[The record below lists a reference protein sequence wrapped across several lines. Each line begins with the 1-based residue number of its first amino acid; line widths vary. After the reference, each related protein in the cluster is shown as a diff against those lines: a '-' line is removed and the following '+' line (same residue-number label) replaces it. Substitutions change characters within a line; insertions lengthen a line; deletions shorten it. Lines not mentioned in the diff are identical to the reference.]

1 MQALNKRIPVTIL
14 TGFLGSGKTTLLNR
28 ILGESHGKRIAVIE
42 NEFGE
47 VSIDDALLAD
57 ARSAKSESGASTV
70 DIFKMKNGCLCCT
83 VNGDLVATLN
93 QLAKRSGDFD
103 YLVIETTGIANP
115 APVVQTFLANEDIA
129 ENFVIDS
136 VVTLVDAKHILTH
149 ISSVECQEQ
158 VAFADMLVL
167 NKTDL
172 VDAKE
177 LANVTKVLRTLN
189 VMAPVY
195 RTARGAVDINLIF
208 DQDSFMQK
216 LSLQKHEGCSH
227 GCDHEHSHDHAHHEH
242 AHSHAHD
249 HGHECGAGCNH
260 DHHHDHS
267 HELVHETDVQ
277 SVGFEFGGVLNA
289 EAFNTWF
296 GRLIQEHGDRIFRC
310 KGLLE
315 ISGRPKQVVVQT
327 VHRVVEVAASNTDS
341 GKGNKNMIVFIGKDL
356 DRQELW
362 DGVKSCLQSAE

>member
-1 MQALNKRIPVTIL
+1 MQTPKKRIPVTIL

-57 ARSAKSESGASTV
+57 ARSTKSESGASAV

-103 YLVIETTGIANP
+103 YLLIETTGIANP

-129 ENFVIDS
+129 DNFVIDS
-136 VVTLVDAKHILTH
+136 VVTLVDAKHIKTH

-158 VAFADMLVL
+158 VAFADLLVL

-177 LANVTKVLRTLN
+177 LASVTKSLRNLN

-195 RTARGAVDINLIF
+195 RTSRGVVDVNLIF

-216 LSLQKHEGCSH
+216 LSLQKHEGCTH
-227 GCDHEHSHDHAHHEH
+227 GCSHDHAHDHAEH
-242 AHSHAHD
+242 AHNHAHD
-249 HGHECGAGCNH
+249 HHDHDCGAGCTH
-260 DHHHDHS
+260 DHHH
-267 HELVHETDVQ
+267 HENDVVHETGVE
-277 SVGFEFGGVLNA
+277 SVGFEFSGVLNA
-289 EAFNTWF
+289 DAFNAWF
-296 GRLIQEHGDRIFRC
+296 GRLIQDHGDRIFRC
-310 KGLLE
+310 KGILE
-315 ISGRPKQVVVQT
+315 VAGRPKQVVVQT
-327 VHRVVEVAASNTDS
+327 VHRVVEVAASNIDS
-341 GKGNKNMIVFIGKDL
+341 GKGGQSRIVFIGKDL
-356 DRQELW
+356 SRQELW
-362 DGVKSCLQSAE
+362 DGVKSCLNNAE

>member
-1 MQALNKRIPVTIL
+1 MQTLNKRIPVTIL

-57 ARSAKSESGASTV
+57 ARSSQSASGASTV

-83 VNGDLVATLN
+83 VNGDLVSTLN
-93 QLAKRSGDFD
+93 QLATRSADFD
-103 YLVIETTGIANP
+103 YLVIETTGVANP
-115 APVVQTFLANEDIA
+115 APVVQTFLVNEDIA

-158 VAFADMLVL
+158 VAFADLLVL

-172 VDAKE
+172 VDAQE
-177 LANVTKVLRTLN
+177 LAGVVKTLRGLN

-195 RTARGAVDINLIF
+195 RTTRGVVDINLIF
-208 DQDSFMQK
+208 DQDTFMQK

-227 GCDHEHSHDHAHHEH
+227 GCDHDHGHH
-242 AHSHAHD
+242 HAHD
-249 HGHECGAGCNH
+249 HGH
-260 DHHHDHS
+260 HHHDHDHECGADCTHDHS
-267 HELVHETDVQ
+267 HANEVVHSTDVQ

-289 EAFNTWF
+289 DAFNAWF
-296 GRLIQEHGDRIFRC
+296 GRLVQDHGDRIFRC
-310 KGLLE
+310 KGILE
-315 ISGRPKQVVVQT
+315 IAGRPKQVVVQT
-327 VHRVVEVAASNTDS
+327 VHRVVEVAQSNIDS
-341 GKGNKNMIVFIGKDL
+341 GKGSSSRLVFIGKDL
-356 DRQELW
+356 NRKELW
-362 DGVKSCLQSAE
+362 DGVQACLQSTE